1 MTNQLPEMRN
11 IVLEKTTSGSGSFA
25 PVGST
30 NPYLI
35 PSKGIT
41 QVVISWHARHD
52 LIVVWGPNGATTT
65 GSYSIKTFEGK
76 AGAQT
81 AVVEIVKKSD
91 LGAFWITTSNLSSGD
106 VGKSVGVRMI
116 TFPLTD

>member
-11 IVLEKTTSGSGSFA
+11 IVLEKTTSGSGSFFRT
-25 PVGST
+25 GTT

-41 QVVISWHARHD
+41 QVVISWHAGHD
-52 LIVVWGPNGATTT
+52 LTVVWGPNGAVTA

-76 AGAQT
+76 TGAQT

-91 LGAFWITTSNLSSGD
+91 LGAFWITTSNLPSAD
-106 VGKSVGVRMI
+106 VGKPVGVRMI